1 MAIDRLRV
9 LALLGCLGLLSGL
22 FVLGGAGWP
31 TDPAA
36 EIGPDPADLD
46 SDATAFIGQEIQS
59 SGIVLEDGRVLVE
72 PDETDVIVSLE
83 PTDAQSLDLTPG
95 EEVSF
100 YGEIAAEQTILV
112 DSDHVSSRMPW
123 ERYYMY
129 ALSFV
134 GAILT
139 ATYALTH
146 WRINR
151 RDVVFEPREQPILR
165 DTERDRDG

>member
-1 MAIDRLRV
+1 MALDRLRV
-9 LALLGCLGLLSGL
+9 LAFLSCLGLLCGL

-31 TDPAA
+31 TEPAP
-36 EIGPDPADLD
+36 EIGPDPAALD
-46 SDATAFIGQEIQS
+46 ADYTAYIGQEIQT
-59 SGIVLEDGRVLVE
+59 SGIVLEDKRVHVE
-72 PDETDVIVSLE
+72 PDETDVVVSLE

-95 EEVSF
+95 EQIAF

-112 DSDHVSSRMPW
+112 ESDHVSSRMPW

-139 ATYALTH
+139 ATYAITH
-146 WRINR
+146 WRFNR
-151 RDVVFEPREQPILR
+151 RDVVFEPRERPILF
-165 DTERDRDG
+165 DTERDRNG